1 MLGIEMEGVNSVVEL
16 DLEPH
21 LYIIEAIVK
30 EFIVIEDIELC
41 WFVRGLRYPIEKSKV
56 HALGFDSVY
65 NYPTLSLYSA
75 GIVKDTIAYSIAL
88 NSRYK
93 KHLYKNVLTVDD
105 YNNYSVANVY
115 YDDIIDIINYHIT
128 TPGYYQKE
136 KELKSLEKKLKLHFT
151 LNAGPEWYKNKL
163 LHDSYIQM
171 LDEDSKTISN
181 KYTDNLLLKLEEELQ
196 RLSAYIVSCNL
207 PSDYVFTIN
216 DENRKHKVVYGE
228 HILEKRLKEIDK
240 L

>member
-1 MLGIEMEGVNSVVEL
+1 MF
-16 DLEPH
+16 
-21 LYIIEAIVK
+21 III
-30 EFIVIEDIELC
+30 L
-41 WFVRGLRYPIEKSKV
+41 L
-56 HALGFDSVY
+56 
-65 NYPTLSLYSA
+65 LSLYSA

-151 LNAGPEWYKNKL
+151 LNAYPEWYKGNMA
-163 LHDSYIQM
+163 Q
-171 LDEDSKTISN
+171 
-181 KYTDNLLLKLEEELQ
+181 
-196 RLSAYIVSCNL
+196 
-207 PSDYVFTIN
+207 
-216 DENRKHKVVYGE
+216 
-228 HILEKRLKEIDK
+228 
-240 L
+240 